1 MAKKPKNADQKET
14 IIAIKGFNRDLTC
27 RGFQFKEGETFKHDG
42 DVEACQSGFHAIEGH
57 PLEVFTYY
65 APGLSVYHDVELRGP
80 FARHSADSK
89 IAAAEIT
96 IKAEVKIPEL
106 VSRAVKWVM
115 DRATIEEGGHATGD
129 QGAASATGYQGAAS
143 ATGYQGAAS
152 ATGYQG
158 AASATGYQ
166 GAASATGDQGAAS
179 ATGYQGAASATG
191 YQGAASATG
200 YQGAASATDYQGAA
214 SATGYRG
221 AASATGYQG
230 AASATGYQGAASAT
244 GDQGAAS
251 ATGYHGA
258 AMAAGYAGEVSG
270 SEGNALF
277 AIERGEWD
285 GRGCPIISVASG
297 IVGKDGVKPDTW
309 YVAKAGKLVAA

>member
-129 QGAASATGYQGAAS
+129 QGAASATGY
-143 ATGYQGAAS
+143 
-152 ATGYQG
+152 
-158 AASATGYQ
+158 
-166 GAASATGDQGAAS
+166 
-179 ATGYQGAASATG
+179 
-191 YQGAASATG
+191 
-200 YQGAASATDYQGAA
+200 
-214 SATGYRG
+214 
-221 AASATGYQG
+221 
-230 AASATGYQGAASAT
+230 
-244 GDQGAAS
+244 
-251 ATGYHGA
+251 HGA